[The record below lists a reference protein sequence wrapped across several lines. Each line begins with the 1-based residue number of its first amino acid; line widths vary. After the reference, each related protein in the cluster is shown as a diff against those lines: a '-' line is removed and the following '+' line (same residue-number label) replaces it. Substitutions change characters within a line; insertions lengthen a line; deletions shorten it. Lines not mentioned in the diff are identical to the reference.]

1 MKKRNAIILLLL
13 AGILAFRCDPEGPDT
28 EQYINLEIPLA
39 IRPQQDTFQL
49 GDTLWLEADFPDSL
63 QDFYSREWIYIG
75 PGFEFFTDIILM
87 KLNNPDGYRDQQ
99 EGNGAS
105 YTIINYIGEVQ
116 TLFSTFGSVRFDY
129 SNGRYRLKTALV
141 PSDIGVNSISFLY
154 YAGSVFGNSVR
165 DDIDLGLDDRGRPI
179 KPFMLWMHYN
189 INGGNTNYYLLT
201 ENIVPVCCEEEDFKR
216 EREMTFTY
224 YLKK

>member
-1 MKKRNAIILLLL
+1 
-13 AGILAFRCDPEGPDT
+13 
-28 EQYINLEIPLA
+28 
-39 IRPQQDTFQL
+39 
-49 GDTLWLEADFPDSL
+49 
-63 QDFYSREWIYIG
+63 
-75 PGFEFFTDIILM
+75 
-87 KLNNPDGYRDQQ
+87 
-99 EGNGAS
+99 
-105 YTIINYIGEVQ
+105 
-116 TLFSTFGSVRFDY
+116 
-129 SNGRYRLKTALV
+129 
-141 PSDIGVNSISFLY
+141 LY

>member
-1 MKKRNAIILLLL
+1 
-13 AGILAFRCDPEGPDT
+13 
-28 EQYINLEIPLA
+28 
-39 IRPQQDTFQL
+39 
-49 GDTLWLEADFPDSL
+49 
-63 QDFYSREWIYIG
+63 
-75 PGFEFFTDIILM
+75 M

-105 YTIINYIGEVQ
+105 YTIINYIGE
-116 TLFSTFGSVRFDY
+116 
-129 SNGRYRLKTALV
+129 
-141 PSDIGVNSISFLY
+141 
-154 YAGSVFGNSVR
+154 
-165 DDIDLGLDDRGRPI
+165 
-179 KPFMLWMHYN
+179 MHYN

>member
-116 TLFSTFGSVRFDY
+116 TLFSTFGS
-129 SNGRYRLKTALV
+129 ALV